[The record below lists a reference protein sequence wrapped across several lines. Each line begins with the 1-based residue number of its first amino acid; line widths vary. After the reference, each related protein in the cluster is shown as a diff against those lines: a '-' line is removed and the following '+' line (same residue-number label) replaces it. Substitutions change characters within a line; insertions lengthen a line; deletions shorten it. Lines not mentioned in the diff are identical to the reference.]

1 MHRMFG
7 PAALQRLS
15 LPEEFT
21 LLSYGENGRVPNPA
35 QTAAG
40 CAAAELGELA
50 LRRRLLVRPRKTRKL
65 GVEIY
70 QLRGE
75 IELTPSTPGTPNAP
89 STANMPGT
97 GLTWADDVLS
107 ALWART
113 ATLAPRPLT
122 VTRWLRERG
131 RAALGLH
138 TGALIERGALRHRP
152 GTLLT
157 RTRHHPDPTLRTAL
171 LNGVRAVRAEQVPLD
186 EHLLFLCDLLDGAG
200 LTKDFGLTL
209 TRPQRLE
216 RARGIGAAA
225 ALPETLRDTSTVLG
239 FSLPARQGR
248 TITLGD

>member
-1 MHRMFG
+1 MFG

-15 LPEEFT
+15 LPEEFA
-21 LLSYGENGRVPNPA
+21 LLSYGENGRVPNSG

-75 IELTPSTPGTPNAP
+75 IELSPN
-89 STANMPGT
+89 TART
-97 GLTWADDVLS
+97 GLAWADDLLS
-107 ALWART
+107 ALGAR
-113 ATLAPRPLT
+113 AAGLAPRPLT

-131 RAALGLH
+131 REALAFH
-138 TGALIERGALRHRP
+138 TDALTERGVLRHRP

-157 RTRHHPDPTLRTAL
+157 RTRHHPDPVLRTAL

-186 EHLLFLCDLLDGAG
+186 EHMLFLCDLLDGAG

-216 RARGIGAAA
+216 RARGIGAAG

-239 FSLPARQGR
+239 FSLPGREGR
-248 TITLGD
+248 TITIGD

>member
-15 LPEEFT
+15 LPEEFA
-21 LLSYGENGRVPNPA
+21 LLSYGENGRVPNSG

-75 IELTPSTPGTPNAP
+75 IELSPN
-89 STANMPGT
+89 TART
-97 GLTWADDVLS
+97 GLAWADDLLS
-107 ALWART
+107 ALGAR
-113 ATLAPRPLT
+113 AAGLAPRPLT

-131 RAALGLH
+131 REALAFH
-138 TGALIERGALRHRP
+138 TDALTERGVLRHRP

-157 RTRHHPDPTLRTAL
+157 RTRHHPDPVLRTAL

-186 EHLLFLCDLLDGAG
+186 EHMLFLCDLLDGAG

-216 RARGIGAAA
+216 RARGIGAAG

-239 FSLPARQGR
+239 FSLPGREGR
-248 TITLGD
+248 TITIGD

>member
-7 PAALQRLS
+7 PAQLQRLS

-21 LLSYGENGRVPNPA
+21 LLSYGENGRVPNSA

-50 LRRRLLVRPRKTRKL
+50 LRGRLLVRPRKTRKL
-65 GVEIY
+65 GLEIY
-70 QLRGE
+70 QLRGG
-75 IELTPSTPGTPNAP
+75 IELRSSTPDLPN
-89 STANMPGT
+89 TPGT
-97 GLTWADDVLS
+97 GLTWADDLLS
-107 ALWART
+107 ALRART
-113 ATLAPRPLT
+113 ATLTPRPLT

-131 RAALGLH
+131 REALALHTAAL
-138 TGALIERGALRHRP
+138 TERGALRHTP

-157 RTRHHPDPTLRTAL
+157 RTRHHPDPVLRTAL

-186 EHLLFLCDLLDGAG
+186 EHMLFLCDLLDGAG

-216 RARGIGAAA
+216 RARGTGAAG

-239 FSLPARQGR
+239 FSLPGREGR
-248 TITLGD
+248 TITIGD

>member
-15 LPEEFT
+15 LPEEFA
-21 LLSYGENGRVPNPA
+21 LLSYGENGRVPNSG

-75 IELTPSTPGTPNAP
+75 IELSPN
-89 STANMPGT
+89 TART
-97 GLTWADDVLS
+97 GLTWADDLLS
-107 ALWART
+107 ALGART
-113 ATLAPRPLT
+113 ADLAPRPLT

-131 RAALGLH
+131 REALAFH
-138 TGALIERGALRHRP
+138 TDALTERGVLRHRP

-157 RTRHHPDPTLRTAL
+157 RTRHHPDPVLRTAL

-186 EHLLFLCDLLDGAG
+186 EHMLFLCDLLDGAG

-216 RARGIGAAA
+216 RARGIGAAG

-239 FSLPARQGR
+239 FSLPGREGR
-248 TITLGD
+248 TITIGD

>member
-7 PAALQRLS
+7 PAPLQRLS

-21 LLSYGENGRVPNPA
+21 LLSYGENGRVPNSA

-65 GVEIY
+65 GLEIY

-75 IELTPSTPGTPNAP
+75 IELGPNAT
-89 STANMPGT
+89 ST
-97 GLTWADDVLS
+97 GLTWADDLLS
-107 ALWART
+107 ALHTRT
-113 ATLAPRPLT
+113 AILAPRPLT

-131 RAALGLH
+131 REALALHTAAL
-138 TGALIERGALRHRP
+138 TGRGALRHTP

-157 RTRHHPDPTLRTAL
+157 RTRHHPDPVLRTAL
-171 LNGVRAVRAEQVPLD
+171 LNGVRTVRAEQVPLD
-186 EHLLFLCDLLDGAG
+186 EHMLFLCDLLDGAG

-216 RARGIGAAA
+216 RARGTGAAG

-239 FSLPARQGR
+239 FSLPGREGR
-248 TITLGD
+248 TITIGD

>member
-7 PAALQRLS
+7 PAPLQRLS
-15 LPEEFT
+15 LPEEFA

-50 LRRRLLVRPRKTRKL
+50 LRRRLLIRPRKTRKL
-65 GVEIY
+65 GLEIY
-70 QLRGE
+70 QHRGE
-75 IELTPSTPGTPNAP
+75 IELS
-89 STANMPGT
+89 ANTTGT
-97 GLTWADDVLS
+97 GLTWADDLLS
-107 ALWART
+107 ALWTRT
-113 ATLAPRPLT
+113 TTLTPRPLT

-131 RAALGLH
+131 RQALALH
-138 TGALIERGALRHRP
+138 TGALTERGVLRHRP

-157 RTRHHPDPTLRTAL
+157 RTRHHPAPTLRTAL

-186 EHLLFLCDLLDGAG
+186 EHMLFLCDLLDGAG

-216 RARGIGAAA
+216 RARGIGAAG

-248 TITLGD
+248 TITMGD